1 MKKSEKKNYRTYGKS
16 ENISELIADV
26 GDNRISNDQYIEY
39 CELRGFCFP
48 NRKKQKIEKKNRM

>member
-16 ENISELIADV
+16 ETISELIADV
-26 GDNRISNDQYIEY
+26 GDNGISNDQYIEY

-48 NRKKQKIEKKNRM
+48 KPQKQKNRKKK